1 MGTVF
6 IDKYVAKDATVV
18 GAHRLAVDS
27 TNPTEEYINYGCK
40 QAETNIPAGASMTIT
55 LDGKYSNVQVGLK
68 TSSEG
73 AKYQINNG
81 SEKELRS
88 STDMY
93 YKVTLDKDNKVTI
106 TNCSDVMIQ
115 ITSIKAI
122 K

>member
-1 MGTVF
+1 
-6 IDKYVAKDATVV
+6 
-18 GAHRLAVDS
+18 
-27 TNPTEEYINYGCK
+27 
-40 QAETNIPAGASMTIT
+40 MTIT